1 MNRSRKSFKK
11 IAHERIDPVDL
22 FYRLTGAIQSF
33 HNQIDLSITKNEK
46 TSNLLMFL
54 SFYGQSKK
62 LLMQINLIFCDWKI
76 DWIVI

>member
-22 FYRLTGAIQSF
+22 FYRLTGATQSF

-46 TSNLLMFL
+46 NCNLLMF
-54 SFYGQSKK
+54 FI
-62 LLMQINLIFCDWKI
+62 LLWPKQKAFNAN
-76 DWIVI
+76 

>member
-46 TSNLLMFL
+46 TSKGRRRIFIHALQIDILQFL
-54 SFYGQSKK
+54 YEFQAK
-62 LLMQINLIFCDWKI
+62 
-76 DWIVI
+76 